1 MEMIPSNAMRALIA
15 NDPRPDR
22 EGDRAKSRVAE
33 IWFAPEDEE
42 DVRAIIAGRD
52 VVTVKVMK

>member
-1 MEMIPSNAMRALIA
+1 MEMIPGNAMRALIA

-42 DVRAIIAGRD
+42 EVSDSMITHFGCD
-52 VVTVKVMK
+52 